1 MTTDRAGLALAAVI
15 AFGLGLGCASQVPQ
29 VRFHNAAVVWQV
41 EDQADVPDKPSERVY
56 WNRAYRFDQLLV
68 RPITDPMAVRG
79 PSRAANLNALDEVPD
94 STWFTN
100 RIGVREVSIAEIHR
114 GPETSESPEA
124 HKPWTV
130 LSTKQGGAS
139 PGLLIRDA
147 RGERYILKFDQP
159 GFPEMETAADVIVQ
173 RLFWAAGYH
182 VPEDR
187 IVTLSESDL
196 QIAEDAKV
204 EDPYGKDHPMTPED
218 LELVLE
224 RIERPDD
231 GRIRGVVSKFL
242 PGEPIGGYP
251 ERGGRRDDPNDRIPH
266 ENRRE
271 LRAQYL
277 FFAWVAHTDV
287 KENNWLDIW
296 REHPSDPK
304 VHYVEHYLVDF
315 GKALGVMGAT
325 APDPNDG
332 FAYNYDP
339 KFALLSLP
347 TFGLWTRPWEKAD
360 GPGLQGVGRF
370 EAEHFHPAR
379 FRVRNR
385 FRAFDFLDEHDALW
399 AARILMAFTPEH
411 VRAAVE
417 EGELSDPRATAYLV
431 DTLIARQRALGQHFL
446 SRVNPL
452 TDVQIA
458 EPEPGRLRVCADDLL
473 IVHDFDTD
481 PAGTRYEVA
490 AFDEGGRRLG
500 RPVVLHGRDD
510 GRVCADDLPLAR
522 GGEGYTMVRIAT
534 RRARKRRHGKLKPVW
549 VHVAR
554 GPNAAVRVI
563 GIWRE

>member
-1 MTTDRAGLALAAVI
+1 MTTDGARFVRAGLLAV
-15 AFGLGLGCASQVPQ
+15 GLQLGCASQVPQ
-29 VRFHNAAVVWQV
+29 VRFHNAAVVWEV
-41 EDQADVPDKPSERVY
+41 EDKVDVKEKPSERPY

-100 RIGVREVSIAEIHR
+100 RIGVRELSIAEIRR

-139 PGLLIRDA
+139 PGLLIRDT

-187 IVTLSESDL
+187 IVSLSVSDL
-196 QIAEDAKV
+196 EIAEDATV
-204 EDPYGKDHPMTPED
+204 EDPYGKDHRMTRDD
-218 LELVLE
+218 LDVVLA
-224 RIERPDD
+224 RIERRDG

-251 ERGGRRDDPNDRIPH
+251 ERGVRNDDPNDRVPH
-266 ENRRE
+266 EDRRE

-296 REHPSDPK
+296 REHPEDPK

-315 GKALGVMGAT
+315 GKALGVMGIT

-347 TFGLWTRPWEKAD
+347 AFGLWTRPWENAD
-360 GPGLQGVGRF
+360 GPDLPGVGRF
-370 EAEHFHPAR
+370 ESAHFHPAR

-385 FRAFDFLDEHDALW
+385 FRPFDFLDAHDALW
-399 AARILMAFTPEH
+399 AARILMAFTPAH

-417 EGELSDPRATAYLV
+417 QGELSDPRAVDYLV
-431 DTLIARQRALGQHFL
+431 DTLLARQRALGRHFL
-446 SRVNPL
+446 ARVNPI
-452 TDVQIA
+452 TDVVIT
-458 EPEPGRLRVCADDLL
+458 EHEPGRLRVCARDLL
-473 IVHDFDTD
+473 LVHGFDAA
-481 PAGTRYEVA
+481 PHETRYEVA
-490 AFDEGGRRLG
+490 AYDERGRRLA
-500 RPVVLHGRDD
+500 RPVARSGRAE
-510 GRVCADDLPLAR
+510 GRMCADDLPIAR
-522 GGEGYTMVRIAT
+522 GREGYTMVRIAT
-534 RRARKRRHGKLKPVW
+534 SRERRNRKLKPVW

-554 GPNAAVRVI
+554 GPSGDARVI

>member
-1 MTTDRAGLALAAVI
+1 MTSLRTSLALSMLLTVGGVA
-15 AFGLGLGCASQVPQ
+15 GCASRVPR
-29 VRFHNAAVVWQV
+29 VRFHNAPIVWRV
-41 EDQADVPDKPSERVY
+41 EDRADVPDKPGERIY
-56 WNRAYRFDQLLV
+56 WNRAYRVDQLFV

-79 PSRAANLNALDEVPD
+79 RPRASNVNALGEVPD

-100 RIGVREVSIAEIHR
+100 RIGVRDMSEADIRR
-114 GPETSESPEA
+114 GPATSESPEA
-124 HKPWTV
+124 HRPWTV

-139 PGLLIRDA
+139 PGFLIRDA

-187 IVTLSESDL
+187 IVTLTVDDL
-196 QIAEDAKV
+196 EIAKDATV
-204 EDPYGKDHPMTPED
+204 EDPRGKDHPMTRAD
-218 LELVLE
+218 LEAVLE
-224 RIERPDD
+224 RIERQDD
-231 GRIRGVVSKFL
+231 GSIRGVVSKFL

-251 ERGGRRDDPNDRIPH
+251 ERGVRRDDPNDRVPH
-266 ENRRE
+266 EDRRE
-271 LRAQYL
+271 LRGQYL

-296 REHPSDPK
+296 REDPRDPDA
-304 VHYVEHYLVDF
+304 HYVEHYLVDF

-325 APDPNDG
+325 SPDPNDG

-347 TFGLWTRPWEKAD
+347 TFGLWTRPWENAD
-360 GPGLQGVGRF
+360 GPDLVGVGRF

-385 FRAFDFLDEHDALW
+385 FRAFDLMDEHDALW
-399 AARILMAFTPEH
+399 AARILMRFTPEH

-417 EGELSDPRATAYLV
+417 QGELSDPRAADYLV

-446 SRVNPL
+446 SRVNPI
-452 TDVQIA
+452 TDIA
-458 EPEPGRLRVCADDLL
+458 ITEGEPGRLRLCADDLL
-473 IVHDFDTD
+473 LVHRFEGA
-481 PAGTRYEVA
+481 PGRTRYEIA

-500 RPVVLHGRDD
+500 RPVALGGRED
-510 GRVCADDLPLAR
+510 GRVCTSDLPVAR
-522 GGEGYTMVRIAT
+522 GPEAYTMLRITT
-534 RRARKRRHGKLKPVW
+534 RRGKKSRKLDPVW

-554 GPNAAVRVI
+554 GPDGALRVI